1 MRKSERRWVES
12 VGVCASVFMF
22 DVYIDVRVL

>member
-12 VGVCASVFMF
+12 VGVCSSVFMW
-22 DVYIDVRVL
+22 DVHIEVRVL